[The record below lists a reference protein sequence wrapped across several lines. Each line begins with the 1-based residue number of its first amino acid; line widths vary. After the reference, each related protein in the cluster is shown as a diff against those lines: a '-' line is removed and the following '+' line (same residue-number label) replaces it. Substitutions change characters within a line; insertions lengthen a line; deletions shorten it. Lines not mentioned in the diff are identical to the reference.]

1 MRIHQM
7 SDLHLEFNHKFRA
20 TNPCGADILMLNG
33 DICVANYLTRSK
45 ESPKAFLGEIILD
58 FFAKAADAYS
68 YVVYIPG
75 NHEHYHGV
83 YINTVDILKNALSHL
98 PNVFILQN
106 DHVRIGKYKI
116 IGSTLWTDCDK
127 SNPLVLNYLQ
137 GYLNDFKIVD
147 YSKKPWKRFWP
158 IDSVVEH
165 NKAVKYISQES
176 ENEDNVLVMTHHAPS
191 EQSIHVSYR
200 DPMYSYGNRGYFSDL
215 DQFILDHPQIKLW
228 THGHMHN
235 NFDYMIGS
243 TRVVCN
249 PMGYGTENIHGFNR
263 ENIIELD

>member
-45 ESPKAFLGEIILD
+45 DSPKAFLGEIILD
-58 FFAKAADAYS
+58 FFAKAAEAYS

-106 DHVRIGKYKI
+106 FRR
-116 IGSTLWTDCDK
+116 STHFLLFLFLSCSAFSLTLLNNK
-127 SNPLVLNYLQ
+127 RRHQSVPNFAIAFPVL
-137 GYLNDFKIVD
+137 
-147 YSKKPWKRFWP
+147 
-158 IDSVVEH
+158 
-165 NKAVKYISQES
+165 
-176 ENEDNVLVMTHHAPS
+176 
-191 EQSIHVSYR
+191 
-200 DPMYSYGNRGYFSDL
+200 
-215 DQFILDHPQIKLW
+215 
-228 THGHMHN
+228 
-235 NFDYMIGS
+235 
-243 TRVVCN
+243 
-249 PMGYGTENIHGFNR
+249 
-263 ENIIELD
+263 